1 MFSFRLWVCG
11 TIATD
16 KQSCIKLV
24 EGDQIERRSKHID
37 VRYFFVRDLQQ
48 KEVIKLEYCPTET
61 MLADILTK
69 PLQRVRLETLRRMIG
84 IEPDPIEE
92 EY

>member
-1 MFSFRLWVCG
+1 M
-11 TIATD
+11 
-16 KQSCIKLV
+16 
-24 EGDQIERRSKHID
+24 EGDRIERRSKHID

-92 EY
+92 EC